1 MSALNRPQAV
11 VKERAGRPAHKPSPH
26 TRKAVQ
32 GMAAAGL
39 WQYEIAQI
47 MGVAENTLVKHYQH
61 ELDNGWVTT
70 MALAS
75 KVIVDQMERGTDKAF
90 DAAKF
95 FLTKRGRGLWSE
107 KNQVE
112 LTGANDGSVRMQAL
126 NIESLS
132 FEERDQLEHLLNS
145 VLLSSNDLIE

>member
-1 MSALNRPQAV
+1 
-11 VKERAGRPAHKPSPH
+11 
-26 TRKAVQ
+26 
-32 GMAAAGL
+32 
-39 WQYEIAQI
+39 

-95 FLTKRGRGLWSE
+95 VLTKRGRGLWSE

-112 LTGANDGSVRMQAL
+112 LTGANGDPVMERSL
-126 NIESLS
+126 NIEALNHD
-132 FEERDQLEHLLNS
+132 ERHQLEQLLKIMFNP
-145 VLLSSNDLIE
+145 VTIEF